1 MINIHPKQN
10 APSFNGTFLV
20 TYPKTAPAMRTIL
33 EEVIGKNHKDEGFN
47 EFH

>member
-1 MINIHPKQN
+1 MDESLKKRFFKNDI
-10 APSFNGTFLV
+10 LV
-20 TYPKTAPAMRTIL
+20 TYPKTVPAMRTIL